1 MTATRV
7 PRGAPRA
14 RADRGATLE
23 RHRRDEITERYLAAW
38 NAHDA
43 DAVAAFFAPDAVY
56 DDRGAAQV
64 ARGRDAIRAHVRAVV
79 EAFPDL
85 RFELVRASHGDDF
98 TCAEWTCR
106 MTHRGDLSGLAPT
119 GRTLESAG
127 VDVATL
133 RADGAIVHL
142 VSYYDAAAIMRG
154 LGVLPE
160 RGSRVERM
168 LTRAASIA
176 GRFRRS

>member
-1 MTATRV
+1 MATTRT
-7 PRGAPRA
+7 PGPI
-14 RADRGATLE
+14 LE
-23 RHRRDEITERYLAAW
+23 HDRRDEIAERYLAAW

-64 ARGRDAIRAHVRAVV
+64 ADGRDAILAHVRAVV
-79 EAFPDL
+79 GAFPDL
-85 RFELVRASHGDDF
+85 RFELIRLAHGADF

-106 MTHRGDLSGLAPT
+106 MTHLGDLSGLAPT
-119 GRTLESAG
+119 GRGLTTAG

-133 RADGAIVHL
+133 EPDGAITHL
-142 VSYYDAAAIMRG
+142 VSYYDGAAIMRALG
-154 LGVLPE
+154 LLPE
-160 RGSRVERM
+160 RGSRVERV